1 MNAREEGFLLLTSHL
16 GDPDRKPLTTAQLRT
31 LWARVRGMDA
41 PEEEQIKAY
50 TEQIKCMLDLELLT
64 LEDANVT
71 LTMYKRLEEA
81 DKWKSLNKE
90 E

>member
-1 MNAREEGFLLLTSHL
+1 MLGGYCKGNLIRKKLNELNSLTEY
-16 GDPDRKPLTTAQLRT
+16 DEVK
-31 LWARVRGMDA
+31 
-41 PEEEQIKAY
+41 IKAY

>member
-1 MNAREEGFLLLTSHL
+1 MLGGYCKGNLIRKKLNELNSLTEY
-16 GDPDRKPLTTAQLRT
+16 DEVK
-31 LWARVRGMDA
+31 
-41 PEEEQIKAY
+41 IKAY
-50 TEQIKCMLDLELLT
+50 TEQIKCMLDLELLK

>member
-1 MNAREEGFLLLTSHL
+1 MLGGYCKGNLIRKKLNELNSLTEY
-16 GDPDRKPLTTAQLRT
+16 DEVK
-31 LWARVRGMDA
+31 
-41 PEEEQIKAY
+41 IKAY

-64 LEDANVT
+64 LEEANVT

-81 DKWKSLNKE
+81 DKWKSLSKE